1 MNQERILVVEDELKI
16 AELHRDYLEQSGFQ
30 VSILG
35 RGDEVVS
42 RIQKEPADLILLDL
56 MLPGESGQEVC
67 RKLRTFS
74 NIPII
79 MVTAKT
85 EEIDRLLRL
94 EPGADDYICKPFSPR
109 EVVARVKAVL
119 CRSRATVN
127 EGPWLTGGPIRLNP
141 ETREVFVEQQP
152 VNLIPNEF
160 GLLEVMMKR
169 PWRVYS
175 RDELLNMVQ
184 EYDYSGYDRT
194 IDTHIKNLRKK
205 LQTFGLEADISSVYR
220 VGYRFQIPN

>member
-56 MLPGESGQEVC
+56 MLPGKSGEEVC
-67 RKLRTFS
+67 RKLRTFT

-79 MVTAKT
+79 MVTVKT
-85 EEIDRLLRL
+85 KEINRLLGL
-94 EPGADDYICKPFSPR
+94 ELGADDYICKPFSPR

-119 CRSRATVN
+119 RRSRATII

-141 ETREVFVEQQP
+141 ETREVFV
-152 VNLIPNEF
+152 
-160 GLLEVMMKR
+160 
-169 PWRVYS
+169 
-175 RDELLNMVQ
+175 
-184 EYDYSGYDRT
+184 
-194 IDTHIKNLRKK
+194 
-205 LQTFGLEADISSVYR
+205 
-220 VGYRFQIPN
+220 